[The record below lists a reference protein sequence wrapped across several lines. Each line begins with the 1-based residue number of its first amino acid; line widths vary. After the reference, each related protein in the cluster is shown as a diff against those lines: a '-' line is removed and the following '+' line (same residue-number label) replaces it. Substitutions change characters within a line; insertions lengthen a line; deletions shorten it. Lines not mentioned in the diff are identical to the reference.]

1 MGRETIILNAPARF
15 THGSSRMDHEDPL
28 ERPAT
33 SGVGARCDAFFSR
46 DPRIG
51 PALGTKPAPRA
62 LRLRAPFASM
72 VDGAMSRR
80 QAALLESH
88 AAVSHVATVGERPRT
103 TSRSSLQHG
112 GGSTSGGGSSSR
124 GRGGGHKD
132 AVIYE
137 LRGEVERLRS
147 SRGASGGGGGGGG
160 GSSGRPYTSG
170 GARPSTSSGGGGG
183 SSSLSKLGSG
193 RDGMGGGS
201 GGTTGFQFKGPG
213 ATIPGIGTEA
223 PAARAPLANPAF
235 GANLFMHQVCGSW
248 RPPHELGL
256 PVPQPPGYR
265 GEHGPAAREKRWP
278 AAASRA
284 PADAIGAPSGVP
296 EHTIGGGGGAVPY
309 ASGSSFHAPA
319 PTTFARRDP
328 GYAPQPSAASFEGG
342 GESVPWVP
350 KQQQQQQQGGRP
362 ATGATPRGVHDGH
375 GWRGAGSLKAMW
387 SHGTAAGTL
396 RHPSGPKRR
405 STGFGG
411 SRVRH

>member
-1 MGRETIILNAPARF
+1 
-15 THGSSRMDHEDPL
+15 MDHEDPL

-51 PALGTKPAPRA
+51 PALGTKPAPRP

-103 TSRSSLQHG
+103 SSRSSLQHG
-112 GGSTSGGGSSSR
+112 GDLSTSGGSSR
-124 GRGGGHKD
+124 GSRGGGHKN

-147 SRGASGGGGGGGG
+147 SRGGSSGGGGGGGG
-160 GSSGRPYTSG
+160 GSGRPFTSGSTSG
-170 GARPSTSSGGGGG
+170 GGGGGGSGGG

-193 RDGMGGGS
+193 RDGMGGG
-201 GGTTGFQFKGPG
+201 GPPHGTTGFQFKGPG
-213 ATIPGIGTEA
+213 ATIPGLGTTA
-223 PAARAPLANPAF
+223 PAAPAPLLNPAF
-235 GANLFMHQVCGSW
+235 GANLAMHQVCGSW

-265 GEHGPAAREKRWP
+265 GEHGPAARGKRWP

-296 EHTIGGGGGAVPY
+296 EHTIGCGGGAVPY

-319 PTTFARRDP
+319 PMTFARRDP

-342 GESVPWVP
+342 SESVPWVP
-350 KQQQQQQQGGRP
+350 KQQQQQQQQQQQ
-362 ATGATPRGVHDGH
+362 ATPRGVHDGH

-411 SRVRH
+411 SRVRC